1 MNWDR
6 EYLTKANIA
15 CVLQRYYESI
25 DEKTYVGP
33 IPAKFLISDLR
44 HALLAAQAVPF
55 EQCKF
60 DTEFI
65 LAELKRFKRDY
76 QRCYEGSEVKAN
88 LKAEFMK
95 LKEAFEDVII
105 DFDDTEGTC

>member
-25 DEKTYVGP
+25 DEKTSVGP
-33 IPAKFLISDLR
+33 IPAKFMISDLK

-65 LAELKRFKRDY
+65 LAELNRFKRDY
-76 QRCYEGSEVKAN
+76 QHCYEGSEVKQN
-88 LKAEFMK
+88 LKAEFLK
-95 LKEAFEDVII
+95 LKEAFEDVLI
-105 DFDDTEGTC
+105 DFEDTEGTC